1 MPARPS
7 PTRRPAARLALAL
20 AALTLPLAACATT
33 DGGESATASP
43 SATAALSLADGWV
56 KAVDSGMT
64 AAFGVLEN
72 SSEAPITLV
81 SAQTDAAAMV
91 ELHETVEDGSGA
103 MVMRPVDG
111 GFVVPAGGTHELAP
125 GGDHIMLMG
134 VTDPIE
140 PGEDV
145 TIVLT
150 TDDGGTLTVSLPA
163 RSFSGAEESYDGG
176 TSGDDMGD
184 GGMSG
189 DDMSGTST
197 PTP

>member
-1 MPARPS
+1 MPTPPS
-7 PTRRPAARLALAL
+7 PAHRPAARLALAL

-33 DGGESATASP
+33 DGGEDAAASP
-43 SATAALSLADGWV
+43 SATAALSLAEGWV

-72 SSEAPITLV
+72 SSAAPITLV
-81 SAQTDAAAMV
+81 SAQTDAAATV
-91 ELHETVEDGSGA
+91 ELHETVEDESGA
-103 MVMRPVDG
+103 MVMRPVAG
-111 GFVVPAGGTHELAP
+111 GLVVPAGGTHDLAP

-150 TDDGGTLTVSLPA
+150 TDDGGTLTVTVPA
-163 RSFSGAEESYDGG
+163 RSFSGAEESYDGD
-176 TSGDDMGD
+176 TSDGDMG
-184 GGMSG
+184 
-189 DDMSGTST
+189 GTST